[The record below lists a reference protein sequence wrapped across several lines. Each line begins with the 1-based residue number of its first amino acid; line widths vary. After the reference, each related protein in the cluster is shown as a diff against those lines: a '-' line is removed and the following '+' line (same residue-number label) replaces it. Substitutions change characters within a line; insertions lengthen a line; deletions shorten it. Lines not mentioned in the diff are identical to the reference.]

1 MGPAIVLEEV
11 PADVCDVCREA
22 LVEASAGRR

>member
-1 MGPAIVLEEV
+1 MLEEV